1 MRHAARRFSLS
12 GTAPPFRG
20 RKVNSFFKQFQERR
34 CGDRGAS
41 LLVKMSGK
49 SRRWCDETVVSA
61 SREPMHAP
69 LHCWETAA
77 QALGCPLT
85 LRRVHNS
92 T

>member
-1 MRHAARRFSLS
+1 M
-12 GTAPPFRG
+12 
-20 RKVNSFFKQFQERR
+20 NSFFKQFQRR
-34 CGDRGAS
+34 STRGAS

-49 SRRWCDETVVSA
+49 SRRWCDETVVSS